1 MTINSKLQ
9 KIFLQ
14 VGISVALLTYVL
26 YRTGVRNI
34 FESFANIR
42 IVYIIPVF
50 VFGFIIFFLSAVNFH
65 RLCRTKC
72 QIPFR
77 HFVKFFYITRVLGEY
92 TPGRIGDFSI
102 VAYMKAHDMP
112 ASYAIFFTLVD
123 KGMNTFSWGSF
134 LLVSSVLFFDTLK
147 QEGFSLHIP
156 SYGFLVALVFCV
168 CVIVT
173 SLIFRRKIVRI
184 LPKVIHFFRQYFH
197 VLVLNFFFTVI
208 KLLAS
213 FASIYCIFLAFS
225 ITPSVTYIVFA
236 QSLFSIANILP
247 ITIGGLGVREFVY
260 TSIFPLAGISAGIA
274 VSAALLSP
282 VISGISKIVVLA
294 GYATSPLLRAITK
307 K

>member
-1 MTINSKLQ
+1 MTMNGKLQ

-50 VFGFIIFFLSAVNFH
+50 VFGFIIFLLSAINFH
-65 RLCRTKC
+65 RLCSTKC

-102 VAYMKAHDMP
+102 VAYMRAHDMP

-156 SYGFLVALVFCV
+156 SYGFLAALIFCV
-168 CVIVT
+168 CVIVA
-173 SLIFRRKIVRI
+173 SLIFRGKIAQVT
-184 LPKVIHFFRQYFH
+184 PKVIQFFRQHFY
-197 VLVLNFFFTVI
+197 VLALNFLFTVI
-208 KLLAS
+208 KLMVS
-213 FASIYCIFLAFS
+213 FASTYCIFLAFGV
-225 ITPSVTYIVFA
+225 TPSFTYIVFA
-236 QSLFSIANILP
+236 QSLFSIASIVP
-247 ITIGGLGVREFVY
+247 VTIGGIGIREFVY
-260 TSIFPLAGISAGIA
+260 TSIFPLAGISAGVA

-282 VISGISKIVVLA
+282 VISGISKIVVLTA
-294 GYATSPLLRAITK
+294 YTTSPFLRVFTK